1 MATTDQLLDLDGIGQ
16 RQATF
21 RWDLLDSS
29 LAKRGELLP
38 LYTATITNDT
48 NRAIQR
54 TTAIS
59 LVEEITQEFSLGQ
72 SRIRPYLVLENGH
85 AEALGTFMFV
95 DGSVVRDSV
104 GSIFTGSLMDLGFL
118 VDQKSTVSF
127 GVSAGAG
134 LNGYIE
140 QILVQQGVTYLQVD
154 ATGIYSGSSI
164 GWPPNTSWLTIVNE
178 LAAMQGCLPLY
189 FEADGLARV
198 RVLPDLDT
206 ADVDV
211 AYSSGGNIFDTGFA
225 ESDNVLTA
233 PNLFVVI
240 DAAATDTPIRGTYSV
255 PDSAPNSA
263 ATLGRVVPLVVVEQG
278 LPDVAAA
285 NERARVLS
293 VTDGAVVEGRSF
305 DGPPDSRHG
314 TYSIVEFAGERYL
327 ERSWSLVCAEGAN
340 MGHQL
345 SRLFT

>member
-1 MATTDQLLDLDGIGQ
+1 MATTDQLLDLDSIGQ

-21 RWDLLDSS
+21 RWDILDAS
-29 LAKRGELLP
+29 LAKRGEITP

-48 NRAIQR
+48 ARAIQR
-54 TTAIS
+54 TTEVS
-59 LVEEITQEFSLGQ
+59 LVEEITQEFAIGQ
-72 SRIRPYLVLENGH
+72 ARIRPYLVLENSH

-95 DGSVVRDSV
+95 NGGVVRDSL

-118 VDQKSTVSF
+118 VDKKSTVSY
-127 GVSAGAG
+127 GVQSGSN

-140 QILVQQGVTYLQVD
+140 QILVQQGVTYFQVD
-154 ATGIYSGSSI
+154 ATGTYSGAPI
-164 GWPPNTSWLTIVNE
+164 AWPPNTSWLTIVNE

-189 FEADGLARV
+189 FEGDGRARV
-198 RVLPDLDT
+198 RVLPQLDA

-211 AYSSGGNIFDTGFA
+211 TYTAGQNIFDTGIE

-240 DAAATDTPIRGTYSV
+240 DAAATATPIRGTYAV

-263 ATLGRVVPLVVVEQG
+263 AVLGHEVPFVVVEQG
-278 LPDVAAA
+278 LPSAAA
-285 NERARVLS
+285 ASERARVLS
-293 VTDGAVVEGRSF
+293 ITDGAVVSGRSF

-314 TYSIVEFAGERYL
+314 TYSIVQFEGQRYL
-327 ERSWSLVCAEGAN
+327 ERSWTLVCAEGAN

-345 SRLFT
+345 SRVYS